1 MLGGELIKK
10 RVDILSSNHKL
21 WVCDNLRY
29 LSFLKNCKGQ
39 REEDRSFLIF
49 EGRKGLVR
57 V

>member
-49 EGRKGLVR
+49 EGRKGLVL